1 MQKHPVYIFYAEEN
15 SIEAQQI
22 VEDLQKTNVDCITS
36 ITTAEKVEQLIQ
48 NEAAVGLVILSDNY
62 LKSIDE
68 TRHLEVLLKDE
79 ISGRLLPVLTHG
91 RRPKEGYD
99 NQVEVYPTKIQTLNN
114 VMYYRDYWY
123 EEWIR
128 LRKKSKFATGAE
140 EEDLAEKKEIA
151 KKMSVGSISTYIRK
165 MNGLTPNDWDVLSD
179 DGYQILFDKL
189 GMGDTSVEERFSHQG
204 NGQATETPVEEPAT
218 VTPEEPVA
226 PPAEEATVVE
236 ETTTT
241 VEETVVE
248 TVTEET
254 TVVEEVVEE
263 TVEETKEEEI
273 VPVEPEAKEE
283 VEEKTEVVEEETAV
297 EEEHPETPEM
307 VEETAPPEPTETVE
321 EVKEEVVPEAET
333 QEEEKEEAFELQDLD
348 NLEHVDANAILAEH
362 NIEEVNDVDV
372 LFHIAE
378 SEAEE
383 GDFDN
388 ARHAYE
394 RILQVDPYNGR
405 ALIWLARLLA
415 RHYDNESLEAA
426 QTYRKAIML
435 NDENAHLYHEYALL
449 QKDAFQAY
457 YKASDSFREALD
469 IDPTF
474 EDAYLGLAMCQK
486 EMGMTDQAKA
496 NYLQACVLDQE
507 RFQTAEHDAHFGV
520 IRAVVEEE
528 AVTDAEAEA
537 DAVQPKSPNADTTV
551 LVTGASSG
559 IGRRIAEQFIVNGYK
574 VIITGR
580 RADRLETFKGLM
592 ESEFEETQI
601 HCLPFDVCNL
611 DAVKAAL
618 ESLPEGWADVDILVN
633 NAGLAK
639 GFAPVYEGNVEHWE
653 TMINT
658 NIKGLLYMTRMISPN
673 MVKRQKGHIIN
684 LGSVAGKQAYAGGGV
699 YCATKAAVD
708 SLTRSM
714 RLDLYE
720 HNIKVTSVCPGHV
733 DETEFAQ
740 VRYDDAEKAKIYN
753 DFKPLSA
760 ADVAETIYYVA
771 TRPAHVNIQDI
782 LMFGTQQGSARDV
795 NRNGRDE
802 A

>member
-22 VEDLQKTNVDCITS
+22 VEDLQKTNIDCITT
-36 ITTAEKVEQLIQ
+36 ITTAEKVEQLTQ

-79 ISGRLLPVLTHG
+79 FSGRLLPVLTHG

-165 MNGLTPNDWDVLSD
+165 MNGLTPKDWDVLSD
-179 DGYQILFDKL
+179 DGYQLLFDKL
-189 GMGDTSVEERFSHQG
+189 GMGDTSVEERFSYYG
-204 NGQATETPVEEPAT
+204 NGQATETPVEEPETIEDVVEAAAVVEETTAT
-218 VTPEEPVA
+218 VEEK
-226 PPAEEATVVE
+226 TVVE

-241 VEETVVE
+241 T
-248 TVTEET
+248 
-254 TVVEEVVEE
+254 
-263 TVEETKEEEI
+263 TVEETAVVEKEIEEKVEEPKEEE
-273 VPVEPEAKEE
+273 VVAASVEPEVKEE
-283 VEEKTEVVEEETAV
+283 EKAEVEVKTEAVEEKAVE

-307 VEETAPPEPTETVE
+307 EEETAPDEPTETVAETVE
-321 EVKEEVVPEAET
+321 EVKEETVVEAET
-333 QEEEKEEAFELQDLD
+333 PEEPKEEAFELQELD
-348 NLEHVDANAILAEH
+348 NLEHVDANTILAEH
-362 NIEEVNDVDV
+362 NIEEVNDIDV

-507 RFQTAEHDAHFGV
+507 RFQTTEHDAYFGV
-520 IRAVVEEE
+520 IRAAVEEE
-528 AVTDAEAEA
+528 AVTDTEAAVE
-537 DAVQPKSPNADTTV
+537 DAKPKSPNADTTV

-601 HCLPFDVCNL
+601 HCLPFDVCDL

-618 ESLPEGWADVDILVN
+618 ESLPEGWADVDVLIN

-653 TMINT
+653 TMIDT

-740 VRYDDAEKAKIYN
+740 VRFDDTEKAKIYD

-771 TRPAHVNIQDI
+771 TRHLPTAGWPALLSPN
-782 LMFGTQQGSARDV
+782 LLC
-795 NRNGRDE
+795 
-802 A
+802 